1 MDISDDNPYLLLT
14 PGPVSTSPGVR
25 RAMLRDWCTWDDDY
39 KELVQDVRRRL
50 TWLAGDE
57 DGAYTTVLLQG
68 SGTFAVEA
76 TIGTAIPPGGK
87 LLILENGA
95 YGRRMARI
103 CRVLRIP
110 AAIVSGSE
118 VLPCDLEQAE
128 RVLRRDPAITH
139 LAMVH
144 VETTTGVINP
154 LKEFADLVRTYG
166 KISIVDGMS
175 SFGGIEIDIS
185 GMGIDFFISSAN
197 KCLQGVPGLGFVIAR
212 RDELAECRGRARSLS
227 LDLYDQ
233 WREMEEGRG
242 KWRFTS
248 PTHAVRALHQA
259 LQELAEE
266 GGVPARNRR
275 YRENQRVLV
284 EGMERLGFRILVPRA
299 FQSPVIT
306 TFLYP
311 DDRDFSFPDMYMF
324 LKRAGFVIYPGKLTD
339 VDTFR
344 IGTIGTVTP
353 EDIQALLEALRHFQ
367 SVRLRNSAYRP

>member
-1 MDISDDNPYLLLT
+1 
-14 PGPVSTSPGVR
+14 
-25 RAMLRDWCTWDDDY
+25 
-39 KELVQDVRRRL
+39 
-50 TWLAGDE
+50 
-57 DGAYTTVLLQG
+57 
-68 SGTFAVEA
+68 
-76 TIGTAIPPGGK
+76 
-87 LLILENGA
+87 
-95 YGRRMARI
+95 
-103 CRVLRIP
+103 
-110 AAIVSGSE
+110 
-118 VLPCDLEQAE
+118 
-128 RVLRRDPAITH
+128 
-139 LAMVH
+139 
-144 VETTTGVINP
+144 
-154 LKEFADLVRTYG
+154 
-166 KISIVDGMS
+166 
-175 SFGGIEIDIS
+175 
-185 GMGIDFFISSAN
+185 
-197 KCLQGVPGLGFVIAR
+197 
-212 RDELAECRGRARSLS
+212 
-227 LDLYDQ
+227 
-233 WREMEEGRG
+233 EEGRG